1 MILDLRVNLA
11 STGDLAP
18 LVEPVQQACLDRR
31 VRLDLREH
39 WGLMEDP
46 APVEDPDLTGTQVRE
61 ADLIR
66 PPGLPS
72 LYKME
77 PQNKAPV

>member
-1 MILDLRVNLA
+1 MNLA

-31 VRLDLREH
+31 VDLDLREH
-39 WGLMEDP
+39 WVLMDHP

-77 PQNKAPV
+77 PQHKAPM